1 MVGCSAARK
10 RVVRTQRLYGV
21 AVPDSVG
28 FARSRARIE
37 RICDD
42 AAEAGM
48 DARTFRL
55 QILEE
60 LRRAVA
66 FDAYAW
72 LLTDPQSAVGAAPVA
87 DVPWIAE
94 LPRQIRLKYCTAVN
108 RWTALTD
115 RPVALLHEATGGDL
129 AQSLVW
135 RDLLARHG
143 VHDVASGLFADRFG
157 CWAFLELWRSE
168 TVDRFTRADAE
179 FLADL
184 VKPVTLA
191 LRRCQASTF
200 TARPARELPRV
211 GPVVL
216 VLSPE
221 LLVRGQTAETP
232 EYLRILIPPV
242 PDREPIPAVAYN
254 VAAQLLA
261 IEAGV
266 DGNAPSA
273 RVHVAKGL
281 WMTARAARLDGPGPS
296 RGHDIAVTLEESSGA
311 ERVDVFGRSFGLTLR
326 ERELID
332 HLVEGGDTRGVAQR
346 MFLTENTV
354 QDHLKAIFAKTSAR
368 NRRTLLARALGS

>member
-1 MVGCSAARK
+1 M
-10 RVVRTQRLYGV
+10 
-21 AVPDSVG
+21 PDSVG
-28 FARSRARIE
+28 FGRARALIE

-42 AAEAGM
+42 AAEAGT

-60 LRRAVA
+60 LRSAVS
-66 FDAYAW
+66 FDAHAW
-72 LLTDPQSAVGAAPVA
+72 LLTDPQTAVGAAPVA
-87 DVPWIAE
+87 DVPWMAE

-108 RWTALTD
+108 RWTALAD

-143 VHDVASGLFADRFG
+143 VHDVASVVFADRFG

-168 TVDRFTRADAE
+168 TVDRFTPAQAE
-179 FLADL
+179 FLGDL

-200 TARPARELPRV
+200 ITRPARELRV

-221 LLVRGQTAETP
+221 LLVRGQTAETS
-232 EYLRILIPPV
+232 EYLRTLIPPV

-266 DGNAPSA
+266 DSNAPSA

-326 ERELID
+326 ERELIE
-332 HLVEGGDTRGVAQR
+332 HLVQGGNTREVAQR
-346 MFLTENTV
+346 MFVAENTV

-368 NRRTLLARALGS
+368 SRRTLLARALGS